1 MIGELPTQLQVNG
14 TSYAIRTDMQD
25 ILKILQA
32 FTDPE
37 LENEEKVYI
46 CLFIIYRDFDKM
58 PQSDYSAAYQAAAD
72 FMDCGVHTGGTKDR
86 PSVRTMDWE
95 QDAPLI
101 FPAINKVAGCEVRSI
116 PHLHWWTFMGYF
128 MEIHDGVF
136 AQVMSLR
143 AKKAKGKKLEKWER
157 EFWAA
162 NKDLCVLKVKR
173 SKEEQ
178 EEIDRLNKLLN

>member
-1 MIGELPTQLQVNG
+1 
-14 TSYAIRTDMQD
+14 
-25 ILKILQA
+25 
-32 FTDPE
+32 
-37 LENEEKVYI
+37 
-46 CLFIIYRDFDKM
+46 
-58 PQSDYSAAYQAAAD
+58 
-72 FMDCGVHTGGTKDR
+72 
-86 PSVRTMDWE
+86 
-95 QDAPLI
+95 
-101 FPAINKVAGCEVRSI
+101 
-116 PHLHWWTFMGYF
+116 MGYF

-178 EEIDRLNKLLN
+178 EEIDRLNKLLD